1 MKQYRWTPKD
11 AAEYLA
17 VNGYTPEMI
26 AEMTV
31 DELAE
36 EVGSNSGDEI
46 ARRDAGG
53 NEEFT
58 IATFGT
64 EWMHFIEA
72 GRSEILASR
81 NIPQEE

>member
-1 MKQYRWTPKD
+1 
-11 AAEYLA
+11 
-17 VNGYTPEMI
+17 MI
-26 AEMTV
+26 V

-36 EVGSNSGDEI
+36 EVGRNAGDEI

-53 NEEFT
+53 NEEFA

-64 EWMHFIEA
+64 GWKHFIEA

-81 NIPQEE
+81 NIPQDG